1 MAMISMTHGSESASR
16 LVPLTVM
23 VGLGQI
29 NQPYLHRTTVPQLYL
44 DNHHMYMTR
53 QHAVLV

>member
-1 MAMISMTHGSESASR
+1 MAIISMTHGSESASK

-29 NQPYLHRTTVPQLYL
+29 SQPYLHRTTVPQLYF
-44 DNHHMYMTR
+44 R
-53 QHAVLV
+53 